1 MAVEDQLSEH
11 LGSTTLSLPSTR
23 HRLFKVP
30 SMSTT
35 IMFSTSQPFYRQS
48 SINRDSPIS
57 SSIMSSPTLT
67 PKTSLSA
74 KERKLKLR
82 ASCDSCAASKVK
94 CSKEHPR
101 CARCSANNSTCVY
114 GVSRKHG
121 KPGRT
126 RKRNPDGTPFIKVS
140 KQRPSPDGSEFG
152 KFRLQPTAMAQGT
165 PDFEIASNWASDWSP
180 TPSVPATPE
189 YSFETTPEPF
199 YMNTDTSDFGF
210 MDDNIMSTPR
220 LQPERKHTVENG
232 FMFRNPFVK
241 EQSVQLDL
249 PDMQALQDYIG
260 GDVVN
265 STDYTFVNAPTTE
278 ITYQAFSS
286 PSTSHSPRSQ
296 PVDSYNTMP
305 MASSISMSIAHCCN
319 SLAYSTLE
327 SLKNI
332 GPNAMHAEPMTQNIF
347 DSVLSITGLAA
358 ESILRLVSCPCSS
371 DPHLAMLYSSITS
384 KILAWYQIAAGV
396 NVTASTCTSVSSLPR
411 GASSYT
417 SSLPTAG
424 FSSPS
429 TTSDVED
436 DTILQMQLLHFGTF
450 DFDKPAQQRR
460 RRQVVLRELSKC
472 GQLVE
477 ALASWT
483 GEGLACEQAEFLY
496 DILGAWLKSEL
507 YKTVKEVEAAVAL

>member
-1 MAVEDQLSEH
+1 
-11 LGSTTLSLPSTR
+11 
-23 HRLFKVP
+23 
-30 SMSTT
+30 MSTT
-35 IMFSTSQPFYRQS
+35 IMS
-48 SINRDSPIS
+48 SISQRFNWHSSVTNDSPIS
-57 SSIMSSPTLT
+57 TSIMSSPTST

-101 CARCSANNSTCVY
+101 CARCSANNSSCVY

-152 KFRLQPTAMAQGT
+152 KFRLQPSPMAQGT
-165 PDFEIASNWASDWSP
+165 PDFEIASNWACDWSP
-180 TPSVPATPE
+180 TPSLPATPK
-189 YSFETTPEPF
+189 YNFETTPEPF
-199 YMNTDTSDFGF
+199 YMNTDTSDLAF
-210 MDDNIMSTPR
+210 MDDNLMSTPP
-220 LQPERKHTVENG
+220 LQPERKHTIENN
-232 FMFRNPFVK
+232 FSFRNPFLE

-249 PDMQALQDYIG
+249 PDMQVLQDYIG

-265 STDYTFVNAPTTE
+265 PIDYTFVTASTTE
-278 ITYQAFSS
+278 NTYQAFSS
-286 PSTSHSPRSQ
+286 SSTSYSPRSQ
-296 PVDSYNTMP
+296 PVHSYNTMP
-305 MASSISMSIAHCCN
+305 MHASIPMSTAHCCK

-332 GPNAMHAEPMTQNIF
+332 GPNAIHAEPLTQETF

-358 ESILRLVSCPCSS
+358 ESILRLLECPCSS

-384 KILAWYQIAAGV
+384 KILAWYQIAADV
-396 NVTASTCTSVSSLPR
+396 SVTASTNTSVSSLPR
-411 GASSYT
+411 GTSPYT
-417 SSLPTAG
+417 SSLSTAG

-429 TTSDVED
+429 TTSGIED
-436 DTILQMQLLHFGTF
+436 DTILQMQLLHFGTC
-450 DFDKPAQQRR
+450 DFNKPAQQRR
-460 RRQVVLRELSKC
+460 RRQVVLGERGKC

-507 YKTVKEVEAAVAL
+507 YKTMREVEAAVAL

>member
-1 MAVEDQLSEH
+1 M
-11 LGSTTLSLPSTR
+11 P
-23 HRLFKVP
+23 
-30 SMSTT
+30 TT
-35 IMFSTSQPFYRQS
+35 IMSSISQPFNWHS
-48 SINRDSPIS
+48 SVTNDSPIS
-57 SSIMSSPTLT
+57 TSNMSSPIST
-67 PKTSLSA
+67 PKTPLSA

-101 CARCSANNSTCVY
+101 CARCSANGSSCIY

-152 KFRLQPTAMAQGT
+152 KFRIQPRPMAQST

-180 TPSVPATPE
+180 TPSLPATPE
-189 YSFETTPEPF
+189 YNFETTPEPL
-199 YMNTDTSDFGF
+199 YMNSDPSDFVF
-210 MDDNIMSTPR
+210 IDDVLMATPQP
-220 LQPERKHTVENG
+220 QPERKHTVENR
-232 FMFRNPFVK
+232 FTFRDPFAK
-241 EQSVQLDL
+241 DQSMQLDL
-249 PDMQALQDYIG
+249 PDVQALQDYIG

-265 STDYTFVNAPTTE
+265 PMDYTFVNASTTE
-278 ITYQAFSS
+278 NTYQAFSS
-286 PSTSHSPRSQ
+286 PSTQHSPRSQ
-296 PVDSYNTMP
+296 PVNNYNTMP
-305 MASSISMSIAHCCN
+305 MHASISMSTPHCCS

-332 GPNAMHAEPMTQNIF
+332 GANASHTYPLTQETF
-347 DSVLSITGLAA
+347 GSVLSITGLAA
-358 ESILRLVSCPCSS
+358 ESILRLLECPCSS

-396 NVTASTCTSVSSLPR
+396 NVTASASTSVSALPR
-411 GASSYT
+411 GTSSYT
-417 SSLPTAG
+417 SSPSTAG

-429 TTSDVED
+429 RISGVGD
-436 DTILQMQLLHFGTF
+436 DLTFEIRKLQSLHFGTYE
-450 DFDKPAQQRR
+450 FDKPVQQRR
-460 RRQVVLRELSKC
+460 RRQVVLGELSKC

-483 GEGLACEQAEFLY
+483 GEGLSCEQAEFLY
-496 DILGAWLKSEL
+496 DILGAWLKSQL
-507 YKTVKEVEAAVAL
+507 YKTVREVEAADAL